1 MQRQLFPL
9 CLLAVLALA
18 RSMPVAETYN
28 DIDAEKYSSIR
39 TVKRLAELLEDIEH
53 LNALK
58 EEKRR
63 ADSSLHYEIFPNSV
77 GLFLKGKFLFHFC
90 SHCLSAFFVCS
101 PSLTLVCLS
110 LSIDISILPLSLS
123 LCLSLRLS
131 LSLCPSPYLPSA
143 SPSASLFL
151 PLSAPLSLSVPLPL
165 SHRRLPLPLSSS
177 LSLRLSPSAP
187 LYQHL
192 SLPLSLFSLLSFS
205 AIIQTVDICR

>member
-53 LNALK
+53 LDALK

-90 SHCLSAFFVCS
+90 CHCLSAFFVCS

-131 LSLCPSPYLPSA
+131 LSLS
-143 SPSASLFL
+143 
-151 PLSAPLSLSVPLPL
+151 LSLSPIGVSLCLSLLPSL
-165 SHRRLPLPLSSS
+165 CASLPLPLSISTSLCLSPSS
-177 LSLRLSPSAP
+177 LSSLS
-187 LYQHL
+187 Q
-192 SLPLSLFSLLSFS
+192 
-205 AIIQTVDICR
+205 Q